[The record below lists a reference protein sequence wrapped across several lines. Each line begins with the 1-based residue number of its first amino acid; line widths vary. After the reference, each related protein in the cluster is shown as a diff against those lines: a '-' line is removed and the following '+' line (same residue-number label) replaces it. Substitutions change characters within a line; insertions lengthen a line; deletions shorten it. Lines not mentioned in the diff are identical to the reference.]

1 MPADQAGHGKS
12 GKEKKGK
19 PDRSLRLLAPLSDL
33 WSSLADLQAG
43 VPLGLVVRGKEF
55 YLLVRDQV
63 ISGEVGV
70 IPTYGDWPEVL
81 TRVSQVT
88 VVATFAGRPV
98 DGLAFPVQELS
109 VYAC

>member
-1 MPADQAGHGKS
+1 MPADQA
-12 GKEKKGK
+12 
-19 PDRSLRLLAPLSDL
+19 DREDQSLCLLAPLSDL

-43 VPLGLVVRGKEF
+43 APLGLVVRGKEF

-63 ISGEVGV
+63 ISGEAGV